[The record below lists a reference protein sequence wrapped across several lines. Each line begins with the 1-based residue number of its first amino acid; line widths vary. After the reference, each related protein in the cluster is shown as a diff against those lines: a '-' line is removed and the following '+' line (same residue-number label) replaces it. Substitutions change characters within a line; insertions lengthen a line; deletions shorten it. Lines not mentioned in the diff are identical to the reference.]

1 MPEPAPPHRDDP
13 PRGDLNELAP
23 LNYAAL
29 RPSAGRTK
37 NFRLV
42 GTGLNP
48 FLVYGSA
55 LLFIGFWFFGAYLLS
70 IFGPIF
76 ASIVTIALFA
86 TALVLSR
93 KESLAEARTNMGLC
107 PKCGYDL
114 RANNER
120 CPECGNP
127 IPEAILRWRRLR
139 PPVEPGMPGYVEP
152 QPPRTPPRLPPST
165 TP

>member
-1 MPEPAPPHRDDP
+1 MPDPSPPAHDDP
-13 PRGDLNELAP
+13 PGGEPDALAP
-23 LNYAAL
+23 LDYAAL
-29 RPSAGRTK
+29 RPSAARMK
-37 NFRLV
+37 NFRLA

-76 ASIVTIALFA
+76 ALILAIGLFG
-86 TALVLSR
+86 TAFVLSR

-120 CPECGNP
+120 CPECGSP

-139 PPVEPGMPGYVEP
+139 PPLEPGMPGYVEP
-152 QPPRTPPRLPPST
+152 LPPAASSRLPP
-165 TP
+165 PKIP